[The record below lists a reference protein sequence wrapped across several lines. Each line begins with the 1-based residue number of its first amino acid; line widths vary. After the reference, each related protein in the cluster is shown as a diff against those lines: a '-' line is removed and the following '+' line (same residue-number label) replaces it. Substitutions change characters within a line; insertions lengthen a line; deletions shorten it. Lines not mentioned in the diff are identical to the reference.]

1 MAPDGPKTILLSA
14 GCNENNMA
22 RNNTRI
28 GRRRRVLNEEV
39 LSASSAAVAD
49 CSASTIEPGD
59 TPRYGVGANI
69 ENHPQVTSLVP
80 RRYRTLS
87 LIAAGAIAAGATA
100 ELVAH
105 FAGPL
110 SELTQVVSP
119 AEITATFSTQ
129 LVAWTSAT
137 LLLLAAGYTRLVYSL
152 RRHRVDDE
160 RGRYR
165 IWRVAGMAAVLLSFN
180 AIVGGHEL
188 VARCLGSLVDWQM
201 LPASAGWWLVPAAL
215 LGGGLLTKVALD
227 AAECR
232 GALTF
237 YILAGTCL
245 TVAGVHSA
253 GWSPAWAAEFP
264 GLIGRLFPLLGHTFL
279 LVGSMLFARYVI
291 LDVQGL
297 IEHTVVKKKSKPT
310 VAATETPVDEA
321 EQTEAGETY
330 EEVAVAEKPAEV
342 VETYAE
348 EVAAEPAIIEAAP
361 IEQSGSIWTDGTEPE
376 VNYDDEDPRRMSKS
390 ERKRQRKQ
398 KNRNR
403 AA

>member
-1 MAPDGPKTILLSA
+1 
-14 GCNENNMA
+14 MA
-22 RNNTRI
+22 RNNTRV

-39 LSASSAAVAD
+39 LSASSAAMAD
-49 CSASTIEPGD
+49 CSDATVEPGD

-87 LIAAGAIAAGATA
+87 LITAGAIAAGTTA

-105 FAGPL
+105 FSGPL
-110 SELTQVVSP
+110 SEITQVVSP

-137 LLLLAAGYTRLVYSL
+137 LLLLAAGYTRLIYSL

-165 IWRVAGMAAVLLSFN
+165 IWRLAGMAAVLLSFN
-180 AIVGGHEL
+180 TIVNGHEL

-201 LPASAGWWLVPAAL
+201 LPGSVGWWLVPTVL
-215 LGGGLLTKVALD
+215 LGGGLLIKITLD

-237 YILAGTCL
+237 YVLAGACL

-253 GWSPAWAAEFP
+253 GWSPAWATEWP
-264 GLIGRLFPLLGHTFL
+264 GLISRLFPLLGYTFL

-297 IEHTVVKKKSKPT
+297 IEHVIVEKKSKPVID
-310 VAATETPVDEA
+310 VAEVQADET
-321 EQTEAGETY
+321 EQTESIAVAKESAEVAETY
-330 EEVAVAEKPAEV
+330 EE
-342 VETYAE
+342 
-348 EVAAEPAIIEAAP
+348 EVATAPAIIKADP
-361 IEQSGSIWTDGTEPE
+361 IEQSSSIWTDGTEPE
-376 VNYDDEDPRRMSKS
+376 TNYDDESPRRMSKA

-398 KNRNR
+398 KNHNR